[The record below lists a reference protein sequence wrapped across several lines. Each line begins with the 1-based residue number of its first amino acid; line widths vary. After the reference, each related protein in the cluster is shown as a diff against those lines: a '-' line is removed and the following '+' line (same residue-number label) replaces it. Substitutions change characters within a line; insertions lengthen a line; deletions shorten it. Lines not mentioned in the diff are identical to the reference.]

1 MRQLQT
7 NISKLELKII
17 LNIVFLKNNYIITD
31 VYTHTHTHM
40 YILFRFFSI
49 IDYYRILSRV
59 PCAIGEILLV
69 IYGIKYSV

>member
-1 MRQLQT
+1 
-7 NISKLELKII
+7 
-17 LNIVFLKNNYIITD
+17 
-31 VYTHTHTHM
+31 M